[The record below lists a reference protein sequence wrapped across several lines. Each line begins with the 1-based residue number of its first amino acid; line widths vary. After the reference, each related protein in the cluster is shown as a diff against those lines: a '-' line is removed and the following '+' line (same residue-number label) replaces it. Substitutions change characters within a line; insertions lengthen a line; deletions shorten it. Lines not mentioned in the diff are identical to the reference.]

1 MWWALT
7 VTSDAESAAEYSAP
21 GVSLLYTD
29 DLSPANEF
37 GVGSLTE
44 ATELYVGEPPATS
57 ICAHLYLMVS
67 HLMPFINTYFKFC
80 SGEIG

>member
-1 MWWALT
+1 MWWALK
-7 VTSDAESAAEYSAP
+7 VVSDAETAESAVEYLAP

-44 ATELYVGEPPATS
+44 AMELYVGEPPATS
-57 ICAHLYLMVS
+57 ICAHL
-67 HLMPFINTYFKFC
+67 
-80 SGEIG
+80 